1 MRNYSDVKSIIDSF
15 RFYIMFY
22 TYIGKDNFILGNKKI
37 QEFKKELKENG
48 IKKEII
54 ESCIHQASVSLPPDF
69 NYLNGLENFNYR
81 ERY

>member
-1 MRNYSDVKSIIDSF
+1 MKQYSDIKSIIDSF

-37 QEFKKELKENG
+37 QEFKKELRDSGVKQD
-48 IKKEII
+48 II
-54 ESCIHQASVSLPPDF
+54 NMCIHQASVSLPPDF
-69 NYLNGLENFNYR
+69 NYLNGLENFNYK